1 MADKDEQH
9 ELSPAQLASIFGKV
23 RTERLILRRPIAED
37 AAAMFA
43 IHGDP
48 ATHQYAPNGPDPDF
62 ATSEKILHDWLQYSQ
77 DDGYGYW
84 AVTLPSTNEI
94 IGFGG
99 VRRLEW
105 HERNVLNLYY
115 RFTPSAWGHGY
126 ATEMALTA
134 VTLSR
139 KYLPQMPIV
148 ARVRPG
154 NIASMRVAE
163 HAGLVRRPDLDTE
176 YIMFALGGV

>member
-1 MADKDEQH
+1 MDMTNEYDN
-9 ELSPAQLASIFGKV
+9 LSPTQLASIFGEIH
-23 RTERLILRRPIAED
+23 TERLILRRPRAED

-48 ATHQYAPNGPDPDF
+48 ATHKYAPNGPVPDF
-62 ATSEKILHDWLQYSQ
+62 ATSEKELHSWLQQWQ

-84 AVTLPSTNEI
+84 TVILSSANEI

-99 VRRLEW
+99 VRQLERN
-105 HERNVLNLYY
+105 ERNVLNLYY

-126 ATEMALTA
+126 ATEMALEA

-139 KYLPQMPIV
+139 KYLPHLPV
-148 ARVRPG
+148 TARVRPG
-154 NIASMRVAE
+154 NVASMRVAE
-163 HAGLVRRPDLDTE
+163 HAGLIRRSDLDTE
-176 YIMFALGGV
+176 YVVFVLGWK

>member
-1 MADKDEQH
+1 MDTTNEH
-9 ELSPAQLASIFGKV
+9 NNLLPTQLASIFSEIH
-23 RTERLILRRPIAED
+23 TERLILRRPVAED

-62 ATSEKILHDWLQYSQ
+62 ATSENVLREWLQQWQ
-77 DDGYGYW
+77 DDGYSYW

-99 VRRLEW
+99 VRQLVRY
-105 HERNVLNLYY
+105 ERDVLNLYY

-126 ATEMALTA
+126 ATEMALMA

-139 KYLPQMPIV
+139 KYLTHIPVI

-163 HAGLVRRPDLDTE
+163 HAGLIRWPDLDTE
-176 YIMFALGGV
+176 YIVFALGWV